1 MFFRLAALALTALF
15 PMLSGAQSA
24 YQEGTHYHT
33 LATPQPT
40 EVSTGKVEVVE
51 IFSYACV
58 HCANFEP
65 FIAAWK
71 RDMPEQAEFRGLPA
85 VFSPSWEPF
94 ARAYYAAQALGELDK
109 LHNPL
114 FKALHVDKERL
125 TTVELIADFAAKH
138 GIDREAFIA
147 AANSSTTD
155 VKIRRGQEQMQKY
168 QIEGTPSIVVAGK
181 YRVPTVSGY
190 QEMLQVVN
198 FLVAREAGAAAT
210 TGS

>member
-1 MFFRLAALALTALF
+1 MLFRLAAIALTALF
-15 PMLSGAQSA
+15 PVLSSAQTLF
-24 YQEGTHYHT
+24 QEGTHYVT
-33 LATPQPT
+33 LANPQPT
-40 EVSTGKVEVVE
+40 EVSPGKVEVVE
-51 IFSYACV
+51 VFSYACV

-65 FIAAWK
+65 FVSEWK
-71 RDMPEQAEFRGLPA
+71 KNMPENAEFRALPA

-125 TTVELIADFAAKH
+125 TTVELIADFAAKQ

-155 VKIRRGQEQMQKY
+155 VKIRRGQEQAQKY
-168 QIEGTPSIVVAGK
+168 QIEGTPSIIVAGK
-181 YRVPTVSGY
+181 YRVPAVSGY
-190 QEMLQVVN
+190 QELLNVVN
-198 FLVAREAGAAAT
+198 FLVARESGAESS
-210 TGS
+210 GP